1 MENKEEQKKIS
12 TEVNNQSLTSPAT
25 SPVYNTMMEQAGQ
38 LMKQREFLSL
48 PDTFLFGIP
57 ELTLAGPATVSFRNE
72 ELNLKEFSD
81 QCWMFYLRGYHNH
94 NENCKSLGAIGRSY
108 QVDKFNYND
117 FSIALETWR
126 RDGLKK
132 AKIKLQEELKY
143 DGIGSTSL
151 AEQFI
156 QLLTGKV
163 GRGDVGALLHCIWL
177 VKRKLNGKRTGWE
190 MMLVLYGG
198 QHGSG
203 KSTALEALLEP
214 VRMFRVSANLAD
226 LTDERWREMLAANL
240 AVMLSELSG
249 GDRASMEELKR
260 LITDPEVAYR
270 PMRTNNIVTIKQ
282 NCTFFGSSNRQTSE
296 IFHDEQMRRFYEV
309 STADEIDKNAV
320 WKFDMISL
328 WRSVDENRPL
338 GYFEDYKDDLIA
350 NRKMIERGEPFP
362 QWLEDAA
369 LEPGDAGCAT
379 IDELYKYF
387 REFME
392 EAGYKFI
399 PTKMV
404 LGQLLSRKKF
414 IHKRHKVNVGPH
426 SKQLTFYYFKEGS
439 TIASTLSDQVLPRT
453 IRLNNGHQFDQ
464 LL

>member
-1 MENKEEQKKIS
+1 MENEEEQKKIS
-12 TEVNNQSLTSPAT
+12 TDVNYQTSISASAT
-25 SPVYNTMMEQAGQ
+25 SPVYNAMMEQAGQ
-38 LMKQREFLSL
+38 LIKQREFLSL

-57 ELTLAGPATVSFRNE
+57 ELTLAGPAAVLFRKE

-81 QCWMFYLRGYHNH
+81 QCWMFYLRAYHNH
-94 NENCKSLGAIGRSY
+94 NENCKNLGAVGRSY
-108 QVDKFNYND
+108 QAEKFNYND
-117 FSIALETWR
+117 FNIALETWR

-143 DGIGSTSL
+143 DGIGSTLL

-156 QLLTGKV
+156 QLLTGKTE
-163 GRGDVGALLHCIWL
+163 RGDVGALLHCIWQ
-177 VKRKLNGKRTGWE
+177 VKRKLNNQRTGWE

-214 VRMFRVSANLAD
+214 IRMFRVSANLTD
-226 LTDERWREMLAANL
+226 LTDERWREMLASNF

-249 GDRASMEELKR
+249 GDKASMEELKR

-270 PMRTNNIVTIKQ
+270 PMRTNSIVTIKQ
-282 NCTFFGSSNRQTSE
+282 NCSFFGSSNKNTNE
-296 IFHDEQMRRFYEV
+296 IFHDEQMRRFYQV
-309 STADEIDKNAV
+309 NTAEEIDKKAV
-320 WKFDMISL
+320 VEFDMMSL

-338 GYFEDYKDDLIA
+338 GYFEEYKNELLA
-350 NRKMIERGEPFP
+350 NRSMIEKGEPFR

-369 LEPGDAGCAT
+369 LEPGDSACAT

-392 EAGYKFI
+392 EAGFKFI
-399 PTKMV
+399 PTKMG
-404 LGQLLSRKKF
+404 LGQLLSRRGF
-414 IHKRHKVNVGPH
+414 IHKRHLVNVGPQ
-426 SKQLTFYYFKEGS
+426 SKQFTFYYYKSGG
-439 TIASTLSDQVLPRT
+439 TISSKLSDQVLPRT
-453 IRLNNGHQFDQ
+453 IHLNGHKFDQ